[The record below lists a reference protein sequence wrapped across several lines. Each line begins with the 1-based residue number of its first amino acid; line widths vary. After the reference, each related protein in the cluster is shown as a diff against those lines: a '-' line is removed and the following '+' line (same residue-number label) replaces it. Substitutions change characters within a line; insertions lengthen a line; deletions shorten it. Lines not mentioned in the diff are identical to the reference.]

1 MLAKVGFLHHFLISL
16 SPNFNVIV
24 GKVVA
29 KSYEMHKTMICYNGR
44 LWENI
49 YVSLPFRKQ
58 FRMTLEGAGF
68 RLYRERIR
76 VCHFFFFLDR
86 SRDPGTKTTVIYP
99 SLRRITS
106 MQ

>member
-44 LWENI
+44 LWENVN
-49 YVSLPFRKQ
+49 VSLP
-58 FRMTLEGAGF
+58 
-68 RLYRERIR
+68 I
-76 VCHFFFFLDR
+76 
-86 SRDPGTKTTVIYP
+86 
-99 SLRRITS
+99 
-106 MQ
+106 

>member
-49 YVSLPFRKQ
+49 YVSLPYC
-58 FRMTLEGAGF
+58 MHGS
-68 RLYRERIR
+68 R
-76 VCHFFFFLDR
+76 VYKHFGMRNGCRVNNTFILDAR
-86 SRDPGTKTTVIYP
+86 QP
-99 SLRRITS
+99 
-106 MQ
+106 